1 MSTKQNRVY
10 QKHLTILN
18 REDIEKLLK
27 LDFRF
32 YQIADKIQKHPTTI
46 SKDTTQAF

>member
-10 QKHLTILN
+10 EKHLTILN

-27 LDFRF
+27 LDF
-32 YQIADKIQKHPTTI
+32 IK
-46 SKDTTQAF
+46 